1 MKNIDELIDNIV
13 TIQFA
18 RELIAILE
26 QLKQDCYKTKNSLE
40 TSLKKKLPSKV
51 YDNII
56 ALLSNYEAEISKPK
70 TIVEALSKIQNAI
83 ESVVGIEITVAF
95 SPSQK
100 FIEKLFA
107 KLQVFKNKPILLN
120 LLIDQSIIGGAI
132 IRYKG
137 KSFDGSLVKHLSKK
151 KQNYEK

>member
-151 KQNYEK
+151 K

>member
-56 ALLSNYEAEISKPK
+56 ALLSNYIF
-70 TIVEALSKIQNAI
+70 Q
-83 ESVVGIEITVAF
+83 
-95 SPSQK
+95 
-100 FIEKLFA
+100 
-107 KLQVFKNKPILLN
+107 
-120 LLIDQSIIGGAI
+120 
-132 IRYKG
+132 Y
-137 KSFDGSLVKHLSKK
+137 
-151 KQNYEK
+151 